1 MRVAIFAT
9 LLGLAPLALAG
20 VAVAQ
25 DDAEPPP
32 RTLRD
37 PAQALPS
44 RQTGEA
50 VMPAREAFD
59 RETPQIRVGVGR
71 DRAAEQAAAEAA
83 GAQLVGDGHSRSHE
97 CSPGER
103 VQLVGSG
110 NIVRISGLCVGLVI
124 DGNDNQVEVEVI
136 DEIRINGRDND
147 VRWRRGL
154 TVDRPNYLETGG
166 FNTVGRLAAGAD
178 DEGG

>member
-1 MRVAIFAT
+1 MRIAILAS
-9 LLGLAPLALAG
+9 LLGLVPLALAG

-37 PAQALPS
+37 PSRDLPS

-50 VMPAREAFD
+50 VMPGREAFD
-59 RETPQIRVGVGR
+59 RDTPQFRVGVGR

-83 GAQLVGDGHSRSHE
+83 GAQLVGDGQSRSHE
-97 CSPGER
+97 CAAGER
-103 VQLVGSG
+103 VQLVGNG

-166 FNTVGRLAAGAD
+166 FNRVGRLAAAD
-178 DEGG
+178 GDPGG